1 LEDPPGPDGF
11 SSLPRKFPPIKDN
24 RTVNEAGTKDK
35 KHHFLPGENG
45 VFLIIEEN

>member
-1 LEDPPGPDGF
+1 MKLFACADQDP
-11 SSLPRKFPPIKDN
+11 LWTPRKRKD
-24 RTVNEAGTKDK
+24 AGTKDK

>member
-1 LEDPPGPDGF
+1 LVCSKEKGEIG
-11 SSLPRKFPPIKDN
+11 R
-24 RTVNEAGTKDK
+24 VVVEAGTKDK

>member
-1 LEDPPGPDGF
+1 MNESSFF
-11 SSLPRKFPPIKDN
+11 SLK
-24 RTVNEAGTKDK
+24 EAGTKDK

>member
-1 LEDPPGPDGF
+1 LYVGE
-11 SSLPRKFPPIKDN
+11 KWK
-24 RTVNEAGTKDK
+24 EAGIKDK